1 MRASIGSVQTP
12 PKGKQNR
19 MTTGKR
25 KRPDWTDAHLRA
37 EERVPGM
44 KEGVEVGKLAG
55 LGRDERRQIIE
66 SAMNAILAKA
76 GADFM
81 PHLRWWERRRR
92 NLVRRARRLKK
103 TLVALGPAR
112 WTFPRTVSN
121 LFLGIFAFAVD
132 GILLQQCMGVFTNSE
147 ETRWASAYG
156 VIFVCSIGMEIMRP
170 DPTKSWFD
178 RIVSLSTGSLA
189 LAALISLAWFR
200 FGHIVTVE
208 TMDSGST
215 ISALVR
221 EHPFTIGAVVFTL
234 SVLLALSTSRLI
246 EEVEHD
252 FKVHSRR
259 AKLERISEEL
269 ESIRLEEQLLNAEY
283 SAAQEVVRTT
293 VALKRS
299 EFDFGVAIGGD
310 FEKLSPPPTE
320 SWFKRRMPK
329 FLSAAAGGVAGVFS
343 GAALSAVVPSI
354 PSVQAM
360 SIGGVTGSALAP
372 LAYTSVK
379 RWFA

>member
-1 MRASIGSVQTP
+1 MKFTRTRQ
-12 PKGKQNR
+12 R
-19 MTTGKR
+19 EY
-25 KRPDWTDAHLRA
+25 PDWKDAHVRA

-44 KEGVEVGKLAG
+44 KEGVEIGKLGG
-55 LGRDERRQIIE
+55 LGRDERRHIIE
-66 SAMNAILAKA
+66 SAMNAVLAKA

-121 LFLGIFAFAVD
+121 LFLGIFAFVVD

-189 LAALISLAWFR
+189 LAALVSLAWFR
-200 FGHIVTVE
+200 FGHIITVE
-208 TMDSGST
+208 SIDAGST
-215 ISALVR
+215 LAKIVR

-234 SVLLALSTSRLI
+234 SVLLALATSKLI

-252 FKVHSRR
+252 FKVHSRL

-269 ESIRLEEQLLNAEY
+269 ERIRLEEQLLNADY
-283 SAAQEVVRTT
+283 TAAQEVIRTT
-293 VALKRS
+293 AELKRA

-310 FEKLSPPPTE
+310 FDKLSSSPTE
-320 SWFKRRMPK
+320 SRFTRWMPK
-329 FLSAAAGGVAGVFS
+329 LLPAAAGGVAGIFS
-343 GAALSAVVPSI
+343 GAALSAVLPSI
-354 PSVQAM
+354 PPVQAI
-360 SIGGVTGSALAP
+360 SIGGLTGSALAP
-372 LAYTSVK
+372 LAYASVK